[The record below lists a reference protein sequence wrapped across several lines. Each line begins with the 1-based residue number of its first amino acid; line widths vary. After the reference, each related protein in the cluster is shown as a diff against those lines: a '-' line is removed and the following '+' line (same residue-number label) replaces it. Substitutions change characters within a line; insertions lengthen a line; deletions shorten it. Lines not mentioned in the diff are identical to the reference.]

1 MISLD
6 TAQIPVSYY
15 NTTAANNELVFF
27 DSTNGTTRVLLASKN
42 YNTETLV
49 IEMNRQL
56 VLNGLGALIFSFDEN
71 TFKFTFSNSTGL
83 VYTLVSCTMNKQIG
97 LPNTALPAVV
107 NGIGFT
113 CPEFVNLSGTQSI
126 YVMLNNLSIQSLDSR
141 SGGDLNGVLSKVDV
155 SRPFGD
161 YTEYS
166 QTTSQLY
173 MISDRQIS
181 YFNVSMTDDNLNE
194 IDFNGV
200 GWSISMTVHF
210 SKKRMPTIISDYLLE
225 EPTEAQK
232 EQDMRDQQS
241 KK

>member
-1 MISLD
+1 MD
-6 TAQIPVSYY
+6 
-15 NTTAANNELVFF
+15 
-27 DSTNGTTRVLLASKN
+27 
-42 YNTETLV
+42 
-49 IEMNRQL
+49 
-56 VLNGLGALIFSFDEN
+56 
-71 TFKFTFSNSTGL
+71 
-83 VYTLVSCTMNKQIG
+83 KQIG

-107 NGIGFT
+107 NGDFT

-141 SGGDLNGVLSKVDV
+141 SGGDLNGVLGKVDV

-210 SKKRMPTIISDYLLE
+210 SKKKDAYYYQRLFIRRTHRSP
-225 EPTEAQK
+225 K
-232 EQDMRDQQS
+232 EQDIEDQQS
-241 KK
+241 KKVK

>member
-27 DSTNGTTRVLLASKN
+27 DSTNGTTRILLASKN

-83 VYTLVSCTMNKQIG
+83 VYSLVSCTMDKQIG
-97 LPNTALPAVV
+97 LPTVV

>member
-56 VLNGLGALIFSFDEN
+56 VLNGLSVLVFSFDED
-71 TFKFTFSNSTGL
+71 TFKFSFSNPTGL
-83 VYTLVSCTMNKQIG
+83 VYSLVSCTMDKQIG
-97 LPNTALPAVV
+97 LPNTTLPTVV